1 VPLTRALVLGWLVA
15 LIACLVIFAA
25 IAVVALGPG
34 VPPLDRSATSQLRE
48 LASPPLDVLMLGITS
63 LGSTPVLTVL
73 VSLVVVVL
81 AARGRQAEAL
91 VAAAALGGTLAL
103 NEGLKR
109 LLERSRPVLEWAED
123 ASGFGFPSGH
133 AMNSTVVFGAL
144 ALIVWRLWGPRA
156 GAAALALSLA
166 LVVLVGSS
174 RIYLGVHWTTDMLGG
189 FFAGAAF
196 LLVLLAALSWPP
208 RVHGPIGER

>member
-1 VPLTRALVLGWLVA
+1 
-15 LIACLVIFAA
+15 
-25 IAVVALGPG
+25 
-34 VPPLDRSATSQLRE
+34 
-48 LASPPLDVLMLGITS
+48 
-63 LGSTPVLTVL
+63 
-73 VSLVVVVL
+73 
-81 AARGRQAEAL
+81 
-91 VAAAALGGTLAL
+91 
-103 NEGLKR
+103 
-109 LLERSRPVLEWAED
+109 VLEWAED

-196 LLVLLAALSWPP
+196 LLVLLAALSLAAARPWTD
-208 RVHGPIGER
+208 R